1 MLYSKW
7 SLDYFRSTSA
17 CFADFKVF
25 PNRIITPLLEDSPI
39 YTVKD
44 SINEELP
51 GKFEDMKML
60 WLLARKQGVDFRALR

>member
-1 MLYSKW
+1 MLYSY
-7 SLDYFRSTSA
+7 SGPQTTISA

-39 YTVKD
+39 HTVKD

-60 WLLARKQGVDFRALR
+60 CLLTRKHSLKLDFRALR